1 MGTPG
6 LPGSALENH
15 ITTAR
20 RPHTL
25 WEAQPVLI
33 ACCGAL
39 VSFRF
44 VGDYTAAAGTFFGGS
59 FKAGRSRI
67 KTATAALGRLAHA
80 PHRGFPLGRLIVSS
94 PLLL

>member
-1 MGTPG
+1 M
-6 LPGSALENH
+6 
-15 ITTAR
+15 
-20 RPHTL
+20 
-25 WEAQPVLI
+25 LI

-39 VSFRF
+39 VSFSGF

-67 KTATAALGRLAHA
+67 KTATAAPGRLAHA